1 MIKKPWLEVILAAYM
16 LCLCTVAQGSI
27 AASLAPTLEQQ
38 AKARIKSDS
47 AEVLKTITHIDLNQD
62 GHWQAVHYI
71 SVRLNDAD
79 AARDYGRITI
89 PFNHYYTD
97 TRLDFANVLAKDGSL
112 SPVAADA
119 VQLRVTGGG
128 QDFYSDSSEYVFSL
142 PDIAPGSVIEFQ
154 FSANSK
160 QLALPELFAEHSSPY
175 WFQRKVGG
183 EGWRTDFVHDHHFQ
197 ISAPQNLPLHYKSY
211 NSYPAKPKITRQG
224 DSLQYQWRAKNISPI
239 VLESYMPPLYQV
251 AAQLAISTQRD
262 WSVVDKW
269 AWDNAVEKFAPTQ
282 TLRTLVATWRT
293 QDLPTTEAKARAVYE
308 YLQRNTRYVFAH
320 LGRGGYEPHYAD
332 EVISASYGDCKDQTV
347 LGIAL
352 LRLLGVEA
360 YPALVETPRAGNS
373 DTELV
378 SLIFDHMMIYIPPSD
393 SSDAIWMDT
402 TGDLSLYPGVSNYL
416 FDQNALI
423 VNGRGGV
430 LTRITEGFEPN
441 YATLTLN
448 YQPQVD
454 GSTEVEAQISTS
466 GYIEQ
471 YLRSWWIHQ
480 NNRESELDKFLR
492 SLFAPTAK
500 YEYSGRIQNT
510 DNIWQPVSLSARF
523 TFPKQEGEELPVYG
537 AGFNQLF
544 QLFGHLRHLQ
554 LPHTRSNSFVDKHP
568 YQLRLVAT
576 FNEAPNSLAA
586 VVKSGGDVI
595 TDYLELKQDGEAKP
609 GAYTVTFDY
618 QKKPVALT
626 ASEYQHYYAA
636 VEKAANNEGWLV
648 SMQPDTVR
656 QNERQLA
663 DIKTAHGTQS
673 LAYFLAKARSD
684 IAKADFEAALKAA
697 QKAVEVDHKNGE
709 AWYLLGMAQG
719 FSAMIDDA
727 TSSFERAET
736 LGYLP

>member
-1 MIKKPWLEVILAAYM
+1 MIIAAYL
-16 LCLCTVAQGSI
+16 LCLCTMAQAQHAS
-27 AASLAPTLEQQ
+27 SLAPTLEQQ

-47 AEVLKTITHIDLNQD
+47 AEVLKAITHTNLEQD

-71 SVRLNDAD
+71 SIRLNDAD

-97 TRLDFANVLAKDGSL
+97 TQLNFANVLATDGSV
-112 SPVAADA
+112 SPVAEDA

-142 PDIAPGSVIEFQ
+142 PDIAPGSIIEFQ
-154 FSANSK
+154 FSAKSK
-160 QLALPELFAEHSSPY
+160 QLALPGLYAEQSSPY

-197 ISAPQNLPLHYKSY
+197 ISAPQTLPLHYTSY
-211 NSYPAKPKITRQG
+211 NSYPAKPKISQQG
-224 DSLQYQWRAKNISPI
+224 DKLSYLWRAKNIPPI
-239 VLESYMPPLYQV
+239 VLESYMPPLHQV
-251 AAQLAISTQRD
+251 AAQLAISTHRD
-262 WSVVDKW
+262 WSIVDKW
-269 AWDNAVEKFAPTQ
+269 AWNNTVEKFAPTP
-282 TLRTLVATWRT
+282 TLRALIASWQVR
-293 QDLPTTEAKARAVYE
+293 DLPTTEAKARVVYE
-308 YLQRNTRYVFAH
+308 YLQRHTRYVFAH
-320 LGRGGYEPHYAD
+320 LGRGGYEPHFAD

-360 YPALVETPRAGNS
+360 YPALVETPRAGDS
-373 DTELV
+373 DTKLV
-378 SLIFDHMMIYIPPSD
+378 SLIFDHMMIYIPPSAT
-393 SSDAIWMDT
+393 SDAIWMDT

-423 VNGRGGV
+423 VNGQGGI
-430 LTRITEGFEPN
+430 LTRITDGFEPN
-441 YATLTLN
+441 YATLNLH
-448 YQPQVD
+448 YQPQVN
-454 GSTEVEAQISTS
+454 GSTIVDAEISTS

-492 SLFAPTAK
+492 SIFSPSAQ
-500 YEYSGRIQNT
+500 YECTGSIHNT

-523 TFPKQEGEELPVYG
+523 TFPKQEDDELPVYG

-554 LPHTRSNSFVDKHP
+554 LPHTRANHFVDKHP
-568 YQLRLVAT
+568 YKLQLVAT
-576 FNEAPNSLAA
+576 FDEAPNTHAA

-595 TDYLELKQDGEAKP
+595 TDYLTLKQRAEAMKN
-609 GAYTVTFDY
+609 AYRVTFDY
-618 QKKPVALT
+618 QKKALELS
-626 ASEYQHYYAA
+626 ANEYHDYYAA

-648 SMQPDTVR
+648 SLQPDAL
-656 QNERQLA
+656 QQEKQQLA
-663 DIKTAHGTQS
+663 DIKTAHGAQS
-673 LAYFLAKARSD
+673 LTYFLAKARSD
-684 IAKADFEAALKAA
+684 IARADFEGALNAAR
-697 QKAVEVDHKNGE
+697 QAVDVDQQSGE

-719 FSAMIDDA
+719 FSAMIDDS
-727 TSSFERAET
+727 TRSFERAEA